1 LQNVKN
7 VPKESF
13 LNIFLREIDKL
24 RNQLKKQDGH
34 CSMQVSNIENE
45 FRSLLEER
53 RNLQEENMQLK
64 ANFGRTVSETKD
76 EKQRRDEERRDLYR
90 KVREGQ
96 ERLEAF
102 RDEVDGL
109 KREKRRYV
117 ERNNELEK
125 SNKGIFE

>member
-1 LQNVKN
+1 MQNVKILLKGN
-7 VPKESF
+7 L
-13 LNIFLREIDKL
+13 LNISSREIDKL

-34 CSMQVSNIENE
+34 YSMQVSNIENE
-45 FRSLLEER
+45 FRNLLEER

-64 ANFGRTVSETKD
+64 ANFGRTVSGTKD

>member
-1 LQNVKN
+1 
-7 VPKESF
+7 
-13 LNIFLREIDKL
+13 
-24 RNQLKKQDGH
+24 
-34 CSMQVSNIENE
+34 MQVSNIEKE
-45 FRSLLEER
+45 FRDLLEER

-64 ANFGRTVSETKD
+64 ANFGRTMSETKD

-102 RDEVDGL
+102 RDEIDEL
-109 KREKRRYV
+109 KREKRRYL

-125 SNKGIFE
+125 ANKGTKFSVKRI

>member
-1 LQNVKN
+1 MQNVKN